1 MAADSMSE
9 QKEFGTE
16 WEEYTLVPLGGKWYF
31 VVGIVKDTRSGER
44 KVRIAKGPMK
54 DPTQKMPSQVQRLN
68 VKSFDEWQRLT
79 SLVEKFCAK
88 LPPRIPYSQRIQ
100 RAKPNDE
107 KASETR

>member
-1 MAADSMSE
+1 MSQQ

-16 WEEYTLVPLGGKWYF
+16 WEDYTLVPLGGKWYF
-31 VVGIVKDTRSGER
+31 VVGIVRDTRSGER

-79 SLVEKFCAK
+79 SLVEKFCEK

-100 RAKPNDE
+100 RAKSNDE
-107 KASETR
+107 KASESQKTS